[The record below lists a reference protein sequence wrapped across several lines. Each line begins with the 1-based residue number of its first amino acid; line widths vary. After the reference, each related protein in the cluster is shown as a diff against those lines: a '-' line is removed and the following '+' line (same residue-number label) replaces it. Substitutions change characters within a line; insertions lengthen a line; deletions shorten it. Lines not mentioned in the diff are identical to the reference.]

1 MNPRNNNS
9 FLDFTLKYSKFSLLE
24 EQTAKEYLLQLINL
38 FHNNISN
45 IKIDYEKLIYIE
57 LTFTKNKEIQLL
69 IKNIKENIKS
79 NWEKEQ
85 KLLNRF
91 K

>member
-24 EQTAKEYLLQLINL
+24 EQTVKEYLLQLINL